1 MRCAKLRAM
10 CPGMNSKP
18 RTLYDKIWDAHVIEQ
33 RDDGTCLIFI
43 DRHLVHEV
51 TSPQAFEALRMAGRK
66 LRRPEL
72 TLAVPDHNL
81 PTTARL
87 DASGQ
92 RIPIADVESAAQ
104 LSALERNVAEF
115 GVRYFGATAAE
126 QGIVHVVGPEQGFSL
141 PGTTIVCGDSHTAA
155 HGGVGALAFGIG
167 TSEVEHVL
175 ATQTLLLKQS
185 KTMEVRVEGDLRPG
199 VTSKDLILHIIGVIG
214 TAGGTGH
221 VIEYRGKVFEEM
233 SVEGRL
239 TVCNMSIEGGA
250 RAGLVAPDDKT
261 FAYLKGRTFSP
272 TGADWD
278 QAVAYWSTLK
288 TDDGAIFDKSVVID
302 AAVVE
307 PTVTWGTS
315 PEDVVAI
322 GGVVP
327 APESFADPS
336 KQDAARA
343 SLDYMGLTP
352 GQRMDQVEVQ
362 NVFIGSCTNS
372 RIEDLRAAAEV
383 LKGRHKAANVKWAIV
398 VPGSGLVKAQAEAEG
413 LDKVF
418 TDAGLEWREPGCSA
432 CLGMNPDKV
441 PAGERC
447 ASTSNRNFV
456 GRQGPGARTH
466 LVSPAMAAAAAVT
479 GHLTDVRELVG

>member
-1 MRCAKLRAM
+1 MTNTA
-10 CPGMNSKP
+10 
-18 RTLYDKIWDAHVIEQ
+18 RTLYEKIWDAHVVER
-33 RDDGTCLIFI
+33 RDDGTCLIYI

-51 TSPQAFEALRMAGRK
+51 TSPQAFESLRTSGRK
-66 LRRPEL
+66 VRRPDL

-81 PTTARL
+81 PTTPRRTATGARV
-87 DASGQ
+87 
-92 RIPIADVESAAQ
+92 PIADAESAQQ
-104 LSALERNVAEF
+104 LEALEANAPAF
-115 GVRYFGATAAE
+115 GIRYIGDADAE

-141 PGTTIVCGDSHTAA
+141 PGATIVCGDSHTAC
-155 HGGVGALAFGIG
+155 HGGLGALAFGIG

-185 KTMEVRVEGDLRPG
+185 KTMEVRVEGDLPAG
-199 VTSKDLILHIIGVIG
+199 LSSKDLILHIIGVVG

-233 SVEGRL
+233 SIEGRL
-239 TVCNMSIEGGA
+239 TVCNMSIEAGA
-250 RAGLVAPDDKT
+250 RAGLVAPDAKTIAYVQGRPMAPKGEAWDK
-261 FAYLKGRTFSP
+261 
-272 TGADWD
+272 
-278 QAVAYWSTLK
+278 AVAWWNSLR
-288 TDDGAIFDKSVVID
+288 TDEGATFDKSVVIN
-302 AAVVE
+302 AADVQ

-315 PEDVVAI
+315 PEDTVAI

-327 APESFADPS
+327 APESFADAS
-336 KQDAARA
+336 KQDAARK
-343 SLDYMGLTP
+343 SLEYMGLTP
-352 GQRMDQVEVQ
+352 GQRMDELEVQ
-362 NVFIGSCTNS
+362 NIFIGSCTNS

-383 LKGRHKAANVKWAIV
+383 LKGRKKHPNIKWAII

-413 LDKVF
+413 LDKIFVE
-418 TDAGLEWREPGCSA
+418 AGIEWREPGCSA

-479 GHLTDVRELVG
+479 GKLTDVRSLTN

>member
-1 MRCAKLRAM
+1 MA
-10 CPGMNSKP
+10 SKP
-18 RTLYDKIWDAHVIEQ
+18 RTLYEKIWDSHVVER

-66 LRRPEL
+66 VRRPDL

-87 DASGQ
+87 DAQGQ
-92 RIPIADVESAAQ
+92 HIPISDPQSAQQ
-104 LSALERNVAEF
+104 LTSLEKNVADF
-115 GVRYFGATAAE
+115 GIRYFNATARE

-141 PGTTIVCGDSHTAA
+141 PGSTIVCGDSHTAS
-155 HGGVGALAFGIG
+155 HGGIGALAFGIG

-175 ATQTLLLKQS
+175 ATQTLLLTPS
-185 KTMEVRVEGDLRPG
+185 KSMEVRVEGSLGPG
-199 VTSKDLILHIIGVIG
+199 VTPKDLILHIIGVIG

-221 VIEYRGKVFEEM
+221 VIEYRGHVFEEM

-239 TVCNMSIEGGA
+239 TISNMSIEAGA
-250 RAGLVAPDDKT
+250 RAGLIAPDEVT
-261 FAYLKGRTFSP
+261 LAYLKGRPLAPQGDEWDAAAKYWRTLH
-272 TGADWD
+272 TDAGAE
-278 QAVAYWSTLK
+278 
-288 TDDGAIFDKSVVID
+288 FDTSVVID
-302 AAVVE
+302 AADIA

-315 PEDVVAI
+315 PEDT
-322 GGVVP
+322 VP
-327 APESFADPS
+327 ITGSVPSPESYADPS
-336 KQDAARA
+336 KREAAA
-343 SLDYMGLTP
+343 KSLEYMGLTP
-352 GQRMDQVEVQ
+352 GTPMNEVAVQ
-362 NVFIGSCTNS
+362 NIFIGSCTNS

-383 LKGRHKAANVKWAIV
+383 LRGRRIADGIKWAIV
-398 VPGSGLVKAQAEAEG
+398 VPGSGLVKLQAEAEG
-413 LDKVF
+413 LDTIF

-441 PAGERC
+441 PPGESC

-479 GHLTDVRELVG
+479 GRLTDVRDLQKSPEVLA

>member
-1 MRCAKLRAM
+1 LQFAARARKCADIM
-10 CPGMNSKP
+10 TNTP
-18 RTLYDKIWDAHVIEQ
+18 RTLYDKIWDAHVVER
-33 RDDGTCLIFI
+33 RDDGTCLIYI

-51 TSPQAFEALRMAGRK
+51 TSPQAFEGLRMAGRK
-66 LRRPEL
+66 VRRPDL

-81 PTTARL
+81 PTTARR
-87 DASGQ
+87 DASGN
-92 RIPIADVESAAQ
+92 RIPIVDPEGAKQ
-104 LSALERNVAEF
+104 LEALERNAPEF
-115 GVRYFGATAAE
+115 GVHLIGDADLE
-126 QGIVHVVGPEQGFSL
+126 QGIVHVVGPEQGFSV
-141 PGTTIVCGDSHTAA
+141 PGATIVCGDSHTSA
-155 HGGVGALAFGIG
+155 HGGLGALAFGIG

-185 KTMEVRVEGDLRPG
+185 KSMEVRVEGQLGPG
-199 VTSKDLILHIIGVIG
+199 VTPKDVVLHIIGEIG

-221 VIEYRGKVFEEM
+221 VIEFCGNVFEEM
-233 SVEGRL
+233 SIEGRI
-239 TVCNMSIEGGA
+239 TVCNMSIEAGA

-261 FAYLKGRTFSP
+261 FAYLKGRP
-272 TGADWD
+272 MAPKGAEWD
-278 QAVAYWSTLK
+278 QAVAWWKTLP
-288 TDDGAIFDKSVVID
+288 TEAGATFDKSVRID
-302 AAVVE
+302 AAKIQ

-315 PEDVVAI
+315 PEDTVAI

-327 APESFADPS
+327 DPSSFADPS
-336 KQDAARA
+336 KQRAAQA

-352 GQRMDQVEVQ
+352 GQKMTDIAVE

-372 RIEDLRAAAEV
+372 RIEDLRAAAAIV
-383 LKGRHKAANVKWAIV
+383 KGRKKAAGVKWAFV

-413 LDKVF
+413 LDKIF
-418 TDAGLEWREPGCSA
+418 MDAGIEWREPGCSA
-432 CLGMNPDKV
+432 CLAMNPDKV

-479 GHLTDVRELVG
+479 GHLTDVREL

>member
-1 MRCAKLRAM
+1 MT
-10 CPGMNSKP
+10 SKP
-18 RTLYDKIWDAHVIEQ
+18 RTLYEKIWDAHVVET

-51 TSPQAFEALRMAGRK
+51 TSPQAFEALRLAGRTV
-66 LRRPEL
+66 RRPEL

-81 PTTARL
+81 PTTPRRDAAGNRL
-87 DASGQ
+87 
-92 RIPIADVESAAQ
+92 PIADKESAQQ
-104 LSALERNVAEF
+104 LAALEKNAPDF
-115 GVRYFGATAAE
+115 GIRYIGATDRE

-141 PGTTIVCGDSHTAA
+141 PGATIVCGDSHTSC
-155 HGGVGALAFGIG
+155 HGGLGALAFGIG

-185 KTMEVRVEGDLRPG
+185 RTMEVRVDGYLPAG
-199 VTSKDLILHIIGVIG
+199 VTPKDLVLHIIGVIG

-221 VIEYRGKVFEEM
+221 VIEFRGPVFEAM
-233 SVEGRL
+233 SIEGRL

-250 RAGLVAPDDKT
+250 RAGLIAPDETT
-261 FAYLKGRTFSP
+261 FKWLKGRP
-272 TGADWD
+272 YAPKGAEWD
-278 QAVAYWSTLK
+278 KAVAWWKSLH
-288 TDDGAIFDKSVVID
+288 TDEGARFDKSVMIN
-302 AAVVE
+302 AADVQ
-307 PTVTWGTS
+307 PTITWGTS
-315 PEDVVAI
+315 PEDVVPI
-322 GGVVP
+322 TGVVP

-343 SLDYMGLTP
+343 SLAYMGLEP
-352 GQRMDQVEVQ
+352 GQRMDAVEVQ
-362 NVFIGSCTNS
+362 NIFIGSCTNS

-383 LKGRHKAANVKWAIV
+383 LKGRKKAANVKWAIV

-418 TDAGLEWREPGCSA
+418 IEAGLEWREPGCSA

-479 GHLTDVRELVG
+479 GRLTDVRTLVKS